1 MDTIFQIEPKRFPF
15 FLRAFVS
22 REPSMVPE
30 GHGIVELSFSFDGGV
45 SKIFVTLSN
54 GGARAL
60 PAWMRNT
67 RDLFELCGRPA
78 NHEDEEPE
86 PPPKEPTEEG
96 LKRYA
101 DGRYEGIACV
111 CAFDCEESC
120 KGEGWLRCLRPC
132 LRRILRNTLLIHSRG
147 PRQSDRQSATREILA
162 T

>member
-15 FLRAFVS
+15 FLGAFVS
-22 REPSMVPE
+22 REPIMVPE

-45 SKIFVTLSN
+45 SKIFVALSN

-78 NHEDEEPE
+78 NHEEPE

-120 KGEGWLRCLRPC
+120 KGECGCDACAHAYGASLE
-132 LRRILRNTLLIHSRG
+132 TLCSFIHAARDG
-147 PRQSDRQSATREILA
+147 ATDSLPLEKS
-162 T
+162 